1 VRIAITNANRQI
13 PQNNTIG
20 SSVLPDFSD
29 EDVNPDIGVKMCAA
43 LGILQILQSFFVKS
57 PAHGVSN
64 LPPSRFNMD
73 APN

>member
-1 VRIAITNANRQI
+1 MAIRNASRQI
-13 PQNNTIG
+13 AQNSAIG
-20 SSVLPDFSD
+20 SSALPDFSD
-29 EDVNPDIGVKMCAA
+29 EDANPDIGVKMCAA